1 MPSYIHCGAITFTC
15 ASIKVRLGGVG
26 WGGAQKS
33 YLTYACTGA
42 MAWMVHHRRGWG
54 ECSNVILHSLGL
66 LRAIDAAAFS
76 SPALLHVLDVLL

>member
-1 MPSYIHCGAITFTC
+1 
-15 ASIKVRLGGVG
+15 
-26 WGGAQKS
+26 
-33 YLTYACTGA
+33 

-54 ECSNVILHSLGL
+54 ECSNVISHSLGL